1 MAKYTMIVTEED
13 ERYAN
18 KEKGLSFFA
27 ENPWE
32 GCLNSIVYGD
42 TADELITE
50 AAKTEGLFYQLYES
64 KTGKLVGRGVVSI
77 DALGDDI
84 SEYEK
89 SSIIYIGYLDIRYLP
104 HPRQFSLSEPP
115 RGKPLS
121 PGCIC
126 S

>member
-42 TADELITE
+42 TADELMTE

-77 DALGDDI
+77 DMLAKVVQKEGEAEISASSFYLELNSTPEKNGCWSLRHQAGILGH
-84 SEYEK
+84 S
-89 SSIIYIGYLDIRYLP
+89 R
-104 HPRQFSLSEPP
+104 
-115 RGKPLS
+115 
-121 PGCIC
+121 
-126 S
+126 

>member
-50 AAKTEGLFYQLYES
+50 AAKTEGLFYQLLFLISAKISTILILISCSQIDKNGIES
-64 KTGKLVGRGVVSI
+64 G
-77 DALGDDI
+77 
-84 SEYEK
+84 
-89 SSIIYIGYLDIRYLP
+89 IIPKGGFIWY
-104 HPRQFSLSEPP
+104 
-115 RGKPLS
+115 
-121 PGCIC
+121 
-126 S
+126 

>member
-42 TADELITE
+42 TADELMTE
-50 AAKTEGLFYQLYES
+50 AAKAEGLFYQLYES

-77 DALGDDI
+77 DMLGR
-84 SEYEK
+84 
-89 SSIIYIGYLDIRYLP
+89 RY
-104 HPRQFSLSEPP
+104 Q
-115 RGKPLS
+115 
-121 PGCIC
+121 
-126 S
+126 